1 MNRISTSMPNDN
13 TQFHMRRQESE
24 RRTLLNQISS
34 QQRIQAPRDA
44 PLSAAHATRFDSVST
59 RLQRYS
65 RNIEYAQDNA
75 RVTEGHMRSAVD
87 IMQRI
92 RELAVQ
98 GAHGTFTPDDTR
110 QMAVEVDELL
120 EELVEI
126 ANSRNGTGASI
137 FAGARSRSTAF
148 QVLRGNVDGAD
159 GLRITEV
166 LYNGDITANRAEI
179 GDGAFIDLNIPGN
192 DVFWAENQTVSSN
205 VDVTG
210 FVATEDSVMHIDGVE
225 VRINEGDSVFA
236 VMDRIN
242 ASGAAVRARL
252 DPVNDGLVLETTTP
266 HQMWLQDSEG
276 SVLEDLGVIAPGGG
290 RPPENIAT
298 GASVFGGSLFDMI
311 INLRDDLLEGR
322 QVDVGGRSLAG
333 IDVGLNNMLGRL
345 ARLGAQDSRLSVTY
359 DRITRVHGEIRN
371 QLSREVDIDMAQAI
385 TDLRMMEH
393 SYQAALGAAGRLLPQ
408 TLLDFLR

>member
-1 MNRISTSMPNDN
+1 MNRISTNMPNDN
-13 TQFHMRRQESE
+13 TQFFMRRQESD
-24 RRTLLNQISS
+24 RRTLMNQISS
-34 QQRIQAPRDA
+34 QRRIQDPRDA
-44 PLSAAHATRFDSVST
+44 PLSAAHATRYDSFAT
-59 RLQRYS
+59 RLNRYS
-65 RNIEYAQDNA
+65 NNIEYAQDNV

-98 GAHGTFTPDDTR
+98 GANGTFTAEDTR

-126 ANSRNGTGASI
+126 ANSDNGTGGSI
-137 FAGARSRSTAF
+137 FAGARTDSDAF
-148 QVLRGNVDGAD
+148 QVLRGNVEGAD

-166 LYNGDITANRAEI
+166 LYNGDITVNRAEI
-179 GDGAFIDLNIPGN
+179 GDNAFIDLNIPGN

-205 VDVTG
+205 VDVTDY
-210 FVATEDSVMHIDGVE
+210 VATQDSVMHIDGVE
-225 VRINEGDSVFA
+225 VRVNEGDSVFA

-242 ASGAAVRARL
+242 ESGAAVQARL

-266 HQMWLQDSEG
+266 HQLWLQDSEG
-276 SVLEDLGVIAPGGG
+276 TVLEDLGVVAPGGG
-290 RPPENIAT
+290 RPPANTAD
-298 GASVFGGSLFDMI
+298 GASVFGGSLFDMVI
-311 INLRDDLLEGR
+311 SLRDDLLDGR
-322 QVDVGGRSLAG
+322 QIDAGGRSLAG
-333 IDVGLNNMLGRL
+333 IDAGLNNMLGRM

-359 DRITRVHGEIRN
+359 DRVSQIHGEIRN

-385 TDLRMMEH
+385 TDLQMMEYSH
-393 SYQAALGAAGRLLPQ
+393 RAALGAAGRLLPQ